1 MLDVLSFPEEELNEL
16 IASHAAIMDLLKKHG
31 LTDLTDHDA
40 FFDLFYDEDL
50 RFDYMQAFKKL
61 TRCLNL
67 VFPAR
72 QALDYM
78 ADYQALTEI
87 NVLAGKYF
95 RDERLSMKG
104 IPPKLRS
111 ITDTYLESKGIEV
124 KVEPI
129 SILDD
134 YFQKQVGKRKSS
146 RPEWLKQKERPLAS
160 TLASTIKNADSQHLL
175 SFLFVLTRSGR
186 MESIMIEKE
195 FEKYLAWHV
204 KQIAREEKELWQL
217 TRQANKRA
225 RLITEMLVKKYGVS
239 KVFIFGSLAREDF
252 ECDSDIDLAVSG
264 LPEELYWEAFGLAEE
279 LATPIK
285 VDLVLLETAEPSLR
299 EYAIKEGKQLY
310 DVQREKDR
318 SFKKTGG
325 GNT

>member
-1 MLDVLSFPEEELNEL
+1 
-16 IASHAAIMDLLKKHG
+16 
-31 LTDLTDHDA
+31 
-40 FFDLFYDEDL
+40 
-50 RFDYMQAFKKL
+50 
-61 TRCLNL
+61 
-67 VFPAR
+67 
-72 QALDYM
+72 
-78 ADYQALTEI
+78 
-87 NVLAGKYF
+87 
-95 RDERLSMKG
+95 
-104 IPPKLRS
+104 
-111 ITDTYLESKGIEV
+111 
-124 KVEPI
+124 
-129 SILDD
+129 
-134 YFQKQVGKRKSS
+134 
-146 RPEWLKQKERPLAS
+146 
-160 TLASTIKNADSQHLL
+160 
-175 SFLFVLTRSGR
+175 
-186 MESIMIEKE
+186 MIEKE

-225 RLITEMLVKKYGVS
+225 RLITEMLVEKYGVS

-279 LATPIK
+279 LAAPIK